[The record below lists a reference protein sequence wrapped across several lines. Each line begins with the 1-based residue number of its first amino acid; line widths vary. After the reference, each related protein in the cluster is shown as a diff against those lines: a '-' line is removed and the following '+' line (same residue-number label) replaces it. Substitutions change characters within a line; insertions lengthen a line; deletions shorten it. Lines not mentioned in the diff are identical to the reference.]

1 MTAASSTLPQR
12 PAASADARI
21 LISVIVPYHNAERTI
36 QRTLES
42 LSAQS
47 IGEAVEYLLVN
58 DGSTDR
64 SEEIVELYLR
74 LDRKM
79 AERTVLTAHQ
89 FRRGSAS
96 AYRTGVEKARGE
108 YLIKCDADDMM
119 HPDALSTLLQAA
131 AGADIVAA
139 PHYEL
144 RAKGRRR
151 IRRSK
156 IARGLNRMRID
167 TAGFS
172 LCNKLIRRS
181 LVTDNDLLPTEGIDF
196 WEDLSVSC
204 RAIALARSIS
214 TTDTPVYYYCHDT
227 KQPSM
232 TISGRTET
240 IVRDRMVYALLMEK
254 WFVDHKLS
262 GRYGRFLDSLK
273 LAAKI
278 KLLQPPHP
286 EPTRWKD
293 TFTEVNGKIWR
304 SGGIRLSA
312 KLYCWLAYKLPA
324 SLFRKITGWIYGIIA
339 DRDNA

>member
-1 MTAASSTLPQR
+1 MTEIPTRRLRPDDLPQE
-12 PAASADARI
+12 ASGNSRI

-42 LSAQS
+42 LSAQ
-47 IGEAVEYLLVN
+47 IFDGTVEYILVN

-74 LDRKM
+74 LDTGM

-119 HPDALSTLLQAA
+119 HPDALSVLWEAS

-139 PHYEL
+139 PYYE
-144 RAKGRRR
+144 RCATGKNR
-151 IRRSK
+151 IRGSK
-156 IARGLNRMRID
+156 IAEGLDRMAID
-167 TAGFS
+167 TAGFA
-172 LCNKLIRRS
+172 LWNKLVRRT
-181 LVTDNDLLPTEGIDF
+181 LVTENDLLPTEGIDF

-214 TTDTPVYYYCHDT
+214 TTDTPVYYYYHD
-227 KQPSM
+227 QLNPSM
-232 TISGRTET
+232 TMNGHTET
-240 IVRDRMVYALLMEK
+240 ITHDRLVYALLMEK
-254 WFVDHKLS
+254 WFVDQGLAELH
-262 GRYGRFLDSLK
+262 RRFLDSMK
-273 LAAKI
+273 FAAKI

-286 EPTRWKD
+286 EPSRWKN
-293 TFTEVNGKIWR
+293 TFPEVNGKIWR
-304 SGGIRLSA
+304 VNGISLPAR
-312 KLYCWLAYKLPA
+312 LYCQMAAILPA
-324 SLFRKITGWIYGIIA
+324 RLLRKAVEWIYGIK
-339 DRDNA
+339 